1 MTGLMW
7 FPQFAPDGQLAIRH
21 TCEQS
26 DGLHKY
32 GWLKH
37 DGTNFGSQE
46 IVDKDFLLNTEFVK
60 RVGGQHG
67 GDWTARISG
76 KEMVGVY
83 FSLNLK
89 KCPSSNF
96 EFKHFPNFILKNI
109 ENQTIPNESTAC
121 QLLLFLKLEPH

>member
-7 FPQFAPDGQLAIRH
+7 FPQYAPDGQLAIRH

-26 DGLHKY
+26 DGLRKY

-46 IVDKDFLLNTEFVK
+46 IVDKDFVLNTEFVK
-60 RVGGQHG
+60 RLGGDHG

-76 KEMVGVY
+76 KEMVSVMVLFYVIKVLKQGSHSLEK
-83 FSLNLK
+83 SLNFRGS
-89 KCPSSNF
+89 P
-96 EFKHFPNFILKNI
+96 
-109 ENQTIPNESTAC
+109 
-121 QLLLFLKLEPH
+121 

>member
-7 FPQFAPDGQLAIRH
+7 FPQYAPDGQLTIRH

-26 DGLHKY
+26 DGLLKY

-46 IVDKDFLLNTEFVK
+46 IVDKDFALVTDFVK
-60 RVGGQHG
+60 RLGGDHG

-76 KEMVGVY
+76 KEMV
-83 FSLNLK
+83 
-89 KCPSSNF
+89 CPN
-96 EFKHFPNFILKNI
+96 
-109 ENQTIPNESTAC
+109 
-121 QLLLFLKLEPH
+121 LLLKYNICFISKYSCCLLIPITYMCVYVTGIK

>member
-7 FPQFAPDGQLAIRH
+7 FPQYAPNGQLAIRH

-26 DGLHKY
+26 DGLRKY

-46 IVDKDFLLNTEFVK
+46 IVDKDFVLTTDFVK
-60 RVGGQHG
+60 KLGGDHG

-76 KEMVGVY
+76 KEMVGGLTSY
-83 FSLNLK
+83 QSLK
-89 KCPSSNF
+89 GCPSS
-96 EFKHFPNFILKNI
+96 ILK
-109 ENQTIPNESTAC
+109 ETPN
-121 QLLLFLKLEPH
+121 

>member
-7 FPQFAPDGQLAIRH
+7 FPLYSPDGQLTIRH

-46 IVDKDFLLNTEFVK
+46 IVDKDFVLNTDFVK
-60 RVGGQHG
+60 RLGGNHG

-76 KEMVGVY
+76 REMVGMVLY
-83 FSLNLK
+83 SCTLAQDL
-89 KCPSSNF
+89 
-96 EFKHFPNFILKNI
+96 I
-109 ENQTIPNESTAC
+109 EHN
-121 QLLLFLKLEPH
+121 

>member
-7 FPQFAPDGQLAIRH
+7 FPQYAPDGQLAIRH

-26 DGLHKY
+26 DGLRKY

-46 IVDKDFLLNTEFVK
+46 IVDKDFILTTEFVK
-60 RVGGQHG
+60 RPGGDHG

-76 KEMVGVY
+76 KEMVSFLGSFDLKRTQVQTL
-83 FSLNLK
+83 SEILNVSFQYMEK
-89 KCPSSNF
+89 Q
-96 EFKHFPNFILKNI
+96 IMV
-109 ENQTIPNESTAC
+109 T
-121 QLLLFLKLEPH
+121 

>member
-7 FPQFAPDGQLAIRH
+7 FPQYAPDGQLTIRH

-26 DGLHKY
+26 DGLLKY

-46 IVDKDFLLNTEFVK
+46 IVDKDFTLVTDFVK
-60 RVGGQHG
+60 RLGGDHG

-76 KEMVGVY
+76 KEMVC
-83 FSLNLK
+83 LNLL
-89 KCPSSNF
+89 
-96 EFKHFPNFILKNI
+96 LKYNI
-109 ENQTIPNESTAC
+109 CFTSKYSCCLLIPITYMC
-121 QLLLFLKLEPH
+121 VYVTGIK